1 MKKVTDLT
9 FEDGVLT
16 KADITKPSEIL
27 GCISIPATILKA
39 IVGFPS

>member
-1 MKKVTDLT
+1 MSDLT
-9 FEDGVLT
+9 FENGVLT

-39 IVGFPS
+39 LVGFAS